1 MNIVLSLNG
10 INQIG
15 VVNVSVT
22 NMFAQDAPCMD
33 QVEMSLR

>member
-1 MNIVLSLNG
+1 MNIVLALNG

-22 NMFAQDAPCMD
+22 NMFATESPRID